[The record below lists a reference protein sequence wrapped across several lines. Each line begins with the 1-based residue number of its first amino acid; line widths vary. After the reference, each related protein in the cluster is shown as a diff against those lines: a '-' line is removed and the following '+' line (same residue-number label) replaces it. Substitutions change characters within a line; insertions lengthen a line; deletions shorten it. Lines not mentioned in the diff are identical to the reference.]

1 MVLMENDTGAF
12 IEMEEN
18 EQAPVKKST
27 PVFRARAVSDPIVLE
42 GDLDSDVESAPKEA
56 IIRQSQMVLTD
67 IVTERDGRTDEE
79 LLEARKAELVGLEV
93 TGLMKNHGSRYFIM
107 WHHHKYSGIHIS
119 QSRVVECLG
128 SEPKDGTVVVCT
140 IEGLGPG
147 FQVWHKQHPFTK
159 KIRLAK
165 GPAELRRLSW
175 QYKSASEPSSPV
187 QTCSGDDLV
196 KILES
201 GKLNQGLC
209 SSEAGNIEVDL
220 SKLGWK
226 FETLPN
232 GARGFMAERPPMTR
246 VHTVIPGAR
255 NRARSTSTGQREQSR
270 SRSGSD
276 SDRWRPQAQPARQ
289 GLVRQQPGRARGG
302 SDASRARFGLE
313 PVKDSLTEQFPRRDR
328 SATVGSTNPRFAGM
342 KRMGSITARP
352 RSLTRSS
359 SIGSQR
365 EERVLSRNRGMS
377 TGRQQGEVRFG
388 REVYA
393 TTTTAGAA
401 AMQARYDRMHG
412 NRSRSNTAVS
422 QSGTGMSL
430 SQNGSEIRRVQSNQS
445 SPEFVKT
452 LRSGCVV
459 TYQGVSHQPKKV
471 PSLAELRLREKEC
484 TVVPSKSPAKTGF
497 LSRNVVG

>member
-1 MVLMENDTGAF
+1 
-12 IEMEEN
+12 MEEN
-18 EQAPVKKST
+18 EQAAPVKKST
-27 PVFRARAVSDPIVLE
+27 PVFRARALSDPIVLE
-42 GDLDSDVESAPKEA
+42 GDLDSDVESPPKEA
-56 IIRQSQMVLTD
+56 MIRQSQMVLTD

-79 LLEARKAELVGLEV
+79 LLEARKAELLGLEV
-93 TGLMKNHGSRYFIM
+93 TGLLKNHGARYFIM
-107 WHHHKYSGIHIS
+107 WHHHKYSGIHIA

-128 SEPKDGTVVVCT
+128 SEPQDGTVVVCT

-159 KIRLAK
+159 KIRLAQ
-165 GPAELRRLSW
+165 GATELRRLSW
-175 QYKSASEPSSPV
+175 RYKSASEPSTPIQACTGS
-187 QTCSGDDLV
+187 DLV

-201 GKLNQGLC
+201 GKLEQGIC
-209 SSEAGNIEVDL
+209 SSEAGEIEVDL

-232 GARGFMAERPPMTR
+232 GARGFMAEAVNPITR
-246 VHTVIPGAR
+246 VHTVIPGSR

-276 SDRWRPQAQPARQ
+276 SDRRPQLGRQ
-289 GLVRQQPGRARGG
+289 GSLRRQPGRARGG

-313 PVKDSLTEQFPRRDR
+313 PIKDTLSEQFPRRDR
-328 SATVGSTNPRFAGM
+328 SATVGSQNTSRFA
-342 KRMGSITARP
+342 RMGSITNRP
-352 RSLTRSS
+352 RGLTRSNS
-359 SIGSQR
+359 LGSQQ
-365 EERVLSRNRGMS
+365 EERVLCRNRGMS
-377 TGRQQGEVRFG
+377 TGRQGSEVRFG

-393 TTTTAGAA
+393 STTTAGAA
-401 AMQARYDRMHG
+401 AMQARYDRMNG
-412 NRSRSNTAVS
+412 INRSRSNTAGAAS
-422 QSGTGMSL
+422 QSGTGMSF

-471 PSLAELRLREKEC
+471 PSLAELARREKESAL
-484 TVVPSKSPAKTGF
+484 PSKSPAKTGF
-497 LSRNVVG
+497 LSRNIVG